1 MRELLPQIDDWR
13 RAGLGVALATV
24 VRVAGGAPRG
34 VGAKMAVSSRG
45 EMAGSVSGGCVEWE
59 VVEAAL
65 EVMKEGR
72 PRLLRFGIADEQG
85 WNIGL
90 ACGGT
95 IEVFVEAA
103 DRSVLGAHPRRPGR
117 AGAPFGRSAPCPL
130 DPGAALR
137 RCLDEGRAVAVA
149 TVVKGEALGAKMLVF
164 ADGTT
169 EGGLGDAEL
178 QGRVMVD
185 AGTLLRQGRSETRAY
200 AAAGAATEPSEV
212 FIDAQVPAPT
222 LIVVGAT
229 HTGIALS
236 RIARV
241 LGFRV
246 KVVDARGAWA
256 TPERF
261 PDVDE
266 ILTCWPDQAIEGM
279 PIDRSTCVVVL
290 THEPRFDVP
299 ALKAALATEAGYVGA
314 VGSRRTH
321 ADRVR
326 RLREQGV
333 DEAALARIRAPIGLD
348 LGGGTPEEIALSIA
362 AEMVATRYGRELAP
376 VTSSARS

>member
-1 MRELLPQIDDWR
+1 MRELRPQIEDWR
-13 RAGLGVALATV
+13 RGGLDVALATV

-34 VGAKMAVSSRG
+34 VGARMAISSRA

-65 EVMKEGR
+65 EVLKSGR
-72 PRLLRFGIADEQG
+72 ARLLQFGIADEQG

-95 IEVFVEAA
+95 IDVFVEPLPAWPDDDRPFALATVVRGREIGARLLLFPDGLSEGDLADPDLAERVAA
-103 DRSVLGAHPRRPGR
+103 DAR
-117 AGAPFGRSAPCPL
+117 ALLAEGRSA
-130 DPGAALR
+130 
-137 RCLDEGRAVAVA
+137 
-149 TVVKGEALGAKMLVF
+149 
-164 ADGTT
+164 
-169 EGGLGDAEL
+169 
-178 QGRVMVD
+178 
-185 AGTLLRQGRSETRAY
+185 TRAY
-200 AAAGAATEPSEV
+200 ASDRPGEEPVEV

-222 LIVVGAT
+222 LVVVGAT
-229 HTGIALS
+229 HTAIALS

-246 KVVDARGAWA
+246 KIVDARGAWA

-299 ALKAALATEAGYVGA
+299 ALKAALASEAGYVGA
-314 VGSRRTH
+314 IGSRRTQ

-333 DEAALARIRAPIGLD
+333 DEPALARIRAPIGLD
-348 LGGGTPEEIALSIA
+348 LGGGSPEEIALSIA
-362 AEMVATRYGRELAP
+362 AEMVAVRYGRELVPRPASP
-376 VTSSARS
+376 RDAGTRGRGDAGSGDAGATSSGRS